1 MQNVLSS
8 INYLEFINNVNSAIN
23 ELLYSPD
30 NGYVYQKSKDAIEN
44 FEKTIEK
51 FEYKVSKIIKKYN
64 FNDSQKFINFKKN
77 DLIQIMKKHYNE
89 QIPIWA
95 NEVFDVLVDN
105 FMFKLSVDKE
115 QPDIIWKHIL
125 QAIDWVSSV
134 KSMDDDSKK
143 LLISEIRKEFIENLN
158 LKSSDFIQK
167 NNPEKSNIAE
177 FFRLWNMILENEE
190 EFKNLDFSQ
199 FNSKLSNLDIKYF
212 ENIKTKL
219 KTYKKTAQIDEIN
232 LIKSAIELL
241 QLNDDNLKYEFIS
254 KVNDDFLNAI
264 ECNKNLLEQDK
275 ITIIK
280 RRIALFQDSENKTLD
295 YFKKLII
302 SSNE

>member
-134 KSMDDDSKK
+134 RRMEDDSKK

-158 LKSSDFIQK
+158 LKTSDFIQK

-280 RRIALFQDSENKTLD
+280 RRITLFQDSENKTLD